1 MKEIKKLKYQEPHEF
16 KRQANEDQYEFNLKL
31 AKPIDSAKSAAE
43 KLQLEKVKTDLK
55 GGEKLLVERQ
65 KYILLADKSEHDWSN
80 VDKYKQHYLV
90 DNSDGKKRVYVYRA
104 ERRARAAISSR
115 KKKKPSAMA
124 ASKTIVSS
132 RVDYFFKPTSVIPA
146 WCWQP
151 QFIASSAWFRDLF
164 CLRKVQPLARLL
176 PSDGQAGCRC
186 SK

>member
-31 AKPIDSAKSAAE
+31 AKPID
-43 KLQLEKVKTDLK
+43 LKTDLK

-115 KKKKPSAMA
+115 KKKPSAMA
-124 ASKTIVSS
+124 ASKTVVSS
-132 RVDYFFKPTSVIPA
+132 RIDYFFKPTSVIPA
-146 WCWQP
+146 WCWHP
-151 QFIASSAWFRDLF
+151 QFIASSA
-164 CLRKVQPLARLL
+164 
-176 PSDGQAGCRC
+176 
-186 SK
+186 